1 MRNRSLSRP
10 EKFPSGNFSGDLYE
24 YDGSIRKNGF
34 SIIAGIDEAGRGPV
48 AGPVVAAAVIL
59 PDNIRIEGIRDSKKI
74 PEKERE
80 ELFWAILL
88 NALDIGIG
96 IIASVE
102 IDRINI
108 LRATRQAM
116 HNAVMDL
123 TNDSGKPDI
132 ILIDALTI
140 PSIKIKQMPIIKGDA
155 KSASIAAASIIA
167 KVVRDGIMLKY
178 HSIYPQY
185 GFDKHKGY
193 ATKAHLDKIEKYGPC
208 PIHRKSFQKVMD
220 LALPF
225 KEV

>member
-1 MRNRSLSRP
+1 MLKVQTEMDP
-10 EKFPSGNFSGDLYE
+10 YQ
-24 YDGSIRKNGF
+24 YDESIRKDGF
-34 SIIAGIDEAGRGPV
+34 SVIAGIDEAGRGPV

-59 PDNIRIEGIRDSKKI
+59 PEDFRIEGIRDSKKI
-74 PEKERE
+74 PKKERE

-96 IIASVE
+96 IVDSHV

-116 HNAVMDL
+116 HNAAMDL
-123 TNDSGKPDI
+123 TNNISGKPDI

-185 GFDKHKGY
+185 EFDRHKGY
-193 ATKAHLDKIEKYGPC
+193 ATKAHLDKIKKYGPC

-220 LALPF
+220 LTLPF
-225 KEV
+225 GVEA

>member
-1 MRNRSLSRP
+1 MRKRSLSQP
-10 EKFPSGNFSGDLYE
+10 EKFPSGNLSGDLYE
-24 YDGSIRKNGF
+24 YDESIRKNGF
-34 SIIAGIDEAGRGPV
+34 SIIAGVDEAGRGPV

-59 PDNIRIEGIRDSKKI
+59 PGDIRVEGIRDSKKI

-80 ELFWAILL
+80 ELFWVILL

-96 IIASVE
+96 IVDSVE

-123 TNDSGKPDI
+123 TNNISGKPDI
-132 ILIDALTI
+132 ILIDAITI

-155 KSASIAAASIIA
+155 KSASIAAASIVA
-167 KVVRDGIMLKY
+167 KVVRDGIMIKY
-178 HSIYPQY
+178 HSVYPQY
-185 GFDKHKGY
+185 EFNEHKGY
-193 ATKAHLDKIEKYGPC
+193 ATKAHLDKIKKYGPC

-220 LALPF
+220 LPLPF
-225 KEV
+225 

>member
-1 MRNRSLSRP
+1 MRNRSLIRP
-10 EKFPSGNFSGDLYE
+10 EKFPDGNFSEGLYE
-24 YDGSIRKNGF
+24 YDEFIRKNGF
-34 SIIAGIDEAGRGPV
+34 SMIAGVDEAGRGPL

-59 PDNIRIEGIRDSKKI
+59 PNNIRIEGIRDSKKI

-80 ELFWAILL
+80 YLFWTILL

-96 IIASVE
+96 IIDSME

-123 TNDSGKPDI
+123 TNNSGKPDI

-140 PSIKIKQMPIIKGDA
+140 PSVKIKQMPIIRGDA
-155 KSASIAAASIIA
+155 KSASIAAASIVA
-167 KVVRDGIMLKY
+167 KVVRDGIMIKY

-193 ATKAHLDKIEKYGPC
+193 ATKAHLDKIKKYSPC

-220 LALPF
+220 LPLPF
-225 KEV
+225 

>member
-1 MRNRSLSRP
+1 MLKVQTKTDP
-10 EKFPSGNFSGDLYE
+10 YE
-24 YDGSIRKNGF
+24 YDGSIRKEGF
-34 SIIAGIDEAGRGPV
+34 SIIAGVDEAGRGPV

-59 PDNIRIEGIRDSKKI
+59 PENFRINGIRDSKKI

-96 IIASVE
+96 IVDSWE

-123 TNDSGKPDI
+123 TNNICGKPDM

-140 PSIKIKQMPIIKGDA
+140 PFIKIKQMPIIKGDA

-167 KVVRDGIMLKY
+167 KVVRDGIMIKY

-220 LALPF
+220 LMLPF
-225 KEV
+225 NRFNA

>member
-1 MRNRSLSRP
+1 L
-10 EKFPSGNFSGDLYE
+10 GDLYE
-24 YDGSIRKNGF
+24 YDESIRKNGF
-34 SIIAGIDEAGRGPV
+34 SMIVGIDEVGRGSV
-48 AGPVVAAAVIL
+48 AGPVVASAVIL
-59 PDNIRIEGIRDSKKI
+59 SENFRIEGIRDSKKI

-96 IIASVE
+96 IIDSVE

-116 HNAVMDL
+116 HNAVTDL
-123 TNDSGKPDI
+123 TNKPDI
-132 ILIDALTI
+132 ILIDAITI

-167 KVVRDGIMLKY
+167 KVVRDGIMIKY
-178 HSIYPQY
+178 HSMYPQY
-185 GFDKHKGY
+185 EFDKHKGY

-220 LALPF
+220 LMLPF
-225 KEV
+225 EQC